1 MKLGLQIY
9 AIIIPSENSF
19 IKFNISKI
27 NRAEVISL
35 FLRLLVSKKKSLFGS
50 FGCLLAKI

>member
-9 AIIIPSENSF
+9 AIIIPIENSYVTF
-19 IKFNISKI
+19 SKT
-27 NRAEVISL
+27 ACV
-35 FLRLLVSKKKSLFGS
+35 KKKSLFGS